1 MKIDLH
7 IHTFHSPDSL
17 SLYDAIIRRVEARG
31 LDAIAITD
39 HNLMAG
45 AFGLA
50 RVAPF
55 PVILAEE
62 IRTREGEIIGY
73 FLQEE
78 IPRGLELEETIR
90 RVKEQGGLVA
100 VPHPVDR
107 VRKSSAIGEEAL
119 LRIMGEVDIIEGLN
133 ARCFLHQDNLRA
145 QQIARAHDKPISAG
159 SDAHA
164 PIEIGR
170 AYVEIQPFDG
180 PQQFLAN
187 LKSARL
193 HGGRSAG
200 WVSIFS
206 TFAKLAK
213 KSGLYRWISS

>member
-17 SLYDAIIRRVEARG
+17 SRYDAIIRRVEARG

-39 HNLMAG
+39 HNLMRG
-45 AFGLA
+45 AFELA
-50 RVAPF
+50 RIAPF
-55 PVILAEE
+55 PVIIGEE
-62 IRTREGEIIGY
+62 IRTCEGEIIGY

-78 IPRGLELEETIR
+78 IPRGLELEATIER
-90 RVKEQGGLVA
+90 IREQGGVVA

-119 LRIMGEVDIIEGLN
+119 LRIMNQVDIIEGLN

-145 QQIARAHDKPISAG
+145 QRIARAHDKPLSAG

-164 PIEIGR
+164 PVEIGR
-170 AYVEIQPFDG
+170 AYIEIEPFDSAR
-180 PQQFLAN
+180 QFLLN

-200 WVSIFS
+200 WVSVFS

-213 KSGLYRWISS
+213 KSGLSRWISS